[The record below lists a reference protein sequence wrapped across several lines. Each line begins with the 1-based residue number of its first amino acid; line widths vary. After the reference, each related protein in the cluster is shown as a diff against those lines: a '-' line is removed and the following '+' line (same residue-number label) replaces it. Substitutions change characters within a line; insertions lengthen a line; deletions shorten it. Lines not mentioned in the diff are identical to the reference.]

1 MADRTYLD
9 WPFLEDRHRSL
20 KATLDEWCAGR
31 SFPHDGDI
39 DDICRGLVVDLGA
52 AGILANCV
60 PAQWGGTSESL
71 DVRSL
76 ALCRETLAWHSG
88 LADFSFAMQGLGSG
102 AISLFGTESQ
112 RASYLPRVAKGEAIA
127 AFALSEAEAGS
138 DVAAMATS
146 AESDGD
152 GYVLN
157 GSKTWISNGGI
168 ADFYCVFARTGEAPG
183 ARGLSAFIVDAD
195 NPGLSIAE
203 RIETTAPHPL
213 ATLSFEDCRVGSDTL
228 IGSGGEGFK
237 VEFERKLNVSKEVAK
252 LLAKMASSMDDVSV
266 LDKNVV
272 KNLDEVAKFWQLG
285 VDFHD
290 MQVAARHATD
300 IVKSVKIL
308 GGGNFERSHDVSV
321 TESIEQA
328 LSLLKS
334 NLRSVQLDVIWGE
347 LPVIHGNLTELIQI
361 WVNIIKNACD
371 AMEAAGTEGP
381 RVKIKMRVLQ
391 GSVKVSMSD
400 NGPGIPE
407 ELQDKIFQPNFTTKK
422 NGLQFGLGLGLSI
435 VMRLVESYGGR
446 IVLNSVPGKTTF
458 SVTLPIGERDGEN

>member
-20 KATLDEWCAGR
+20 KTALDEWCAGR

-39 DDICRGLVVDLGA
+39 DDICRGLVADLGA
-52 AGILANCV
+52 DGILTHCV
-60 PAQWGGTSESL
+60 PAEWGGASESL

-112 RASYLPRVAKGEAIA
+112 RARYLPRVAKGEAIA

-146 AESDGD
+146 ATADGD
-152 GYVLN
+152 GYILN

-213 ATLSFEDCRVGSDTL
+213 ATLSFDDCRVAGDAQ
-228 IGSGGEGFK
+228 IGSGGDGFK
-237 VEFERKLNVSKEVAK
+237 VAMATLDVFRTTVAAAA
-252 LLAKMASSMDDVSV
+252 LGFARRA
-266 LDKNVV
+266 
-272 KNLDEVAKFWQLG
+272 LDEAIAHTSTRELFGAPLSALQMTEASIA
-285 VDFHD
+285 D
-290 MQVAARHATD
+290 MATD
-300 IVKSVKIL
+300 IDAAALLVYRSAWAKDCYQ
-308 GGGNFERSHDVSV
+308 ERV
-321 TESIEQA
+321 TREAAMAKLYATEVAQQIIDRA
-328 LSLLKS
+328 
-334 NLRSVQLDVIWGE
+334 VQLFGGKGVTRGHIAESLYREIRALRIYEGASEVQKVI
-347 LPVIHGNLTELIQI
+347 IARQTY
-361 WVNIIKNACD
+361 
-371 AMEAAGTEGP
+371 AG
-381 RVKIKMRVLQ
+381 K
-391 GSVKVSMSD
+391 
-400 NGPGIPE
+400 
-407 ELQDKIFQPNFTTKK
+407 QP
-422 NGLQFGLGLGLSI
+422 
-435 VMRLVESYGGR
+435 
-446 IVLNSVPGKTTF
+446 
-458 SVTLPIGERDGEN
+458 